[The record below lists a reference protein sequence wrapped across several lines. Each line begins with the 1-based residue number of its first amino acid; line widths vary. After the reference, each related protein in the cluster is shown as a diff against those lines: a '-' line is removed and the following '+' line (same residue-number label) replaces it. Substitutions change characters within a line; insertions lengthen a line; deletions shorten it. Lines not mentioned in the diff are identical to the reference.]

1 MRTFVAGGSTGIG
14 RAIAIGLAGPDDD
27 VLIGFRTHRDAAEE
41 TCAEVEARGARAHL
55 VQEDLSTADGTR
67 RALKTTAELVPDLD
81 ALVHCVVKPVGGRL
95 IDMDP
100 AEVASAIEA
109 SGTSLLYLV
118 QAARPLLRAGS
129 SVIYLS
135 SRGSQIALPGYGPA
149 GVPKA
154 LGECLVRYLSA
165 ELAEAGVRVNTIAA
179 GPLDTPAFRTVLGDP
194 TDYLA
199 RVGAKSLH
207 GRPLDFDD
215 VVGVARFLVS
225 ADGAM
230 VHGQRLV
237 VDGGFSLR
245 A

>member
-1 MRTFVAGGSTGIG
+1 MRIFVAGGSTGIG
-14 RAIAIGLAGPDDD
+14 RAIAIGLAEPEGD

-41 TCAEVEARGARAHL
+41 TRAEVEARGARGHL
-55 VQEDLSTADGTR
+55 IQEDLSTADGTR
-67 RALKTTAELVPDLD
+67 RGLAAAAELVPDLD

-95 IDMDP
+95 LDMAP
-100 AEVASAIEA
+100 ADVASVIEA
-109 SGTSLLYLV
+109 NGTSLLWLV
-118 QAARPLLRAGS
+118 QAARPLLRPGS

-135 SRGSQIALPGYGPA
+135 SRGSQVALPDYGPA
-149 GVPKA
+149 GAPKA

-179 GPLDTPAFRTVLGDP
+179 GPLDTPAFRSVLGDP
-194 TDYLA
+194 AEYLG
-199 RVGAKSLH
+199 RIGSKSLH

-225 ADGAM
+225 DDGAM

-245 A
+245 G